1 MSRVDPLELLK
12 AIAPMLGHSGNIKS
26 TQEVEKVI
34 SLMKETSKLPGRC
47 VYLSILRATSH
58 RDVLEL
64 FVQRGGWNVLNE
76 WLQDFRQAENMPSM
90 RELLRLFKDMPVSV
104 DVLKQNNTPKI
115 VNKLTKGDDEDVK
128 ILALAVVQTWM
139 NIVKGVSNG
148 PSSAAPEKKISES
161 KSSKDK
167 SKSQSDKKL
176 GERHKGSSKSST
188 SDKHRTSDKSRT
200 HNSEKQKDKSKPS
213 SKGSSEKKKE
223 KTSELEDVKPLPEPK
238 VEPKKPVRD
247 RPKTVKTFHARFRST
262 GLEEEANTA
271 VTKKQDKKR
280 PSESDLSKLFVP
292 SDKKIKPA
300 NLITPYE
307 APKTSNGSAEPSPT
321 KKTPPREDAKIKL
334 IPAKP
339 KPIILE
345 STGFMDALSTPIS
358 APIRRKRKPST
369 QDVKKP
375 TASPTASIPKVP
387 SFYKDTMEET
397 TEPDQKKPKNDE
409 GEAEEEMEETAAGDK
424 GDFGTT
430 NENSSESSK
439 LEGPVSVLSDVCK
452 KKKCKK
458 SVSWAE
464 ETELRNYHYFEMNDD
479 ERVNVNKA
487 GTFMDL
493 KHQDM
498 QRERKALDSAKRI
511 LLEDKMQ
518 EQISWR
524 LPPLISGMSFV
535 LVDRGCNST
544 ERELQAQ
551 RETQV
556 LASLYFSKDAI
567 PLSPLEPDPSR
578 EEQVDP
584 IVVPLDDCR
593 NLSRCTRPTRRM
605 ARYEPLR

>member
-430 NENSSESSK
+430 N
-439 LEGPVSVLSDVCK
+439 
-452 KKKCKK
+452 
-458 SVSWAE
+458 
-464 ETELRNYHYFEMNDD
+464 
-479 ERVNVNKA
+479 VNVNKA